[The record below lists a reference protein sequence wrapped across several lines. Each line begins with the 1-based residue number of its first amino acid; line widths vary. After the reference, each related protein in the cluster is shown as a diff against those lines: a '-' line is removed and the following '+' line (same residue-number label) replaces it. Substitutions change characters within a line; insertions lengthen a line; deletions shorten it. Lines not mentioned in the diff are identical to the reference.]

1 MKTEFDHI
9 LTKHLHRLEPIET
22 GQKTRLSKHKPYKL
36 VVFDI
41 YGTLLI
47 SGTGDVGSTG
57 ENNGLTAFKETMSAV
72 FHVSVA
78 HTEDP
83 IRSEI
88 ETIHQKMK
96 HSGVNYPEVDIQQIW
111 ESVLEREGL
120 TFTEKQR
127 DEAILEFEC
136 RLNPV
141 WPMPGFL
148 ELMKDIEQKDV
159 GFETGI
165 VSNAQ
170 FYTPLIME
178 YFLNKPLSSSVFNSE
193 ICTFSY
199 TLGEAKPSEKM
210 FERVRRFSEKHEIA
224 PDEVLYVGNDML
236 KDVYT
241 ASLNGFDTVL
251 FAGDQRSLR
260 LREEDERCEKIYPT
274 HIASQLD
281 ELRSILF

>member
-1 MKTEFDHI
+1 MNNKINRI
-9 LTKHLHRLEPIET
+9 LTKHLHKIEPIPT
-22 GQKTRLSKHKPYKL
+22 GQSIRLAKHKPYKL
-36 VVFDI
+36 ILFDI

-57 ENNGLTAFKETMSAV
+57 DNNGLTAFKETMSAV

-83 IRSEI
+83 IRREI
-88 ETIHQKMK
+88 ETVHQKMK
-96 HSGVNYPEVDIQQIW
+96 QTGVEFPEVDIQQIW
-111 ESVLEREGL
+111 QSVLEQEGL
-120 TFTEKQR
+120 SFTEVQR
-127 DEAILEFEC
+127 DEAVLEFEC

-141 WPMPGFL
+141 WPMPGFT
-148 ELMKDIEQKDV
+148 ELMADIEKNDG

-170 FYTPLIME
+170 FYTPVILE
-178 YFLNKPLSSSVFNSE
+178 YFLEKPLKSTPFNPR

-210 FERVRRFSEKHEIA
+210 FEQARNFSKKHNIN

-241 ASLNGFDTVL
+241 ASLNGFDTAL
-251 FAGDQRSLR
+251 FAGDERSLK
-260 LREEDERCEKIYPT
+260 LREEDERCDKIYPT
-274 HIASQLD
+274 HIIQKLND
-281 ELRSILF
+281 LRSILF

>member
-9 LTKHLHRLEPIET
+9 LNKHLHRLEPIQT
-22 GQKTRLSKHKPYKL
+22 AQKIRLSKHKPYKL

-57 ENNGLTAFKETMSAV
+57 ENNGLKAFKETMSVV
-72 FHVSVA
+72 FHVSAA

-88 ETIHQKMK
+88 ETVHQKMK
-96 HSGVNYPEVDIQQIW
+96 QSGVDFPEVDIQQIW
-111 ESVLEREGL
+111 QSVLEREGL
-120 TFTEKQR
+120 PFTEKQR

-148 ELMKDIEQKDV
+148 ELMEEIKQEDV

-170 FYTPLIME
+170 FYTPLIVE
-178 YFLNKPLSSSVFNSE
+178 YFLEKPLSSTAFNPE

-199 TLGEAKPSEKM
+199 TLGEAKPSGKM
-210 FERVRRFSEKHEIA
+210 FEQVRTFSEKNGID

-260 LREEDERCEKIYPT
+260 LREEDDRCEKIYPT
-274 HIASQLD
+274 HIVTQLD